1 MKEKEKEEKSCLSEL
16 RRWAKGRKK
25 EEVEKIIKEGKMKYD
40 KRKYCLVPLNE
51 ENTAAALISFA
62 TGEKAEPAGQ
72 MCTFDFTP
80 EYTQELLDM
89 INASLKKAMSD
100 DNHETVK
107 AHLIQDNVPAL
118 VKLDMILQ
126 AGGKLEKVET
136 QDVFRNENQVE
147 NGTPGTVVIFTF
159 KADGL
164 ERSNA
169 SLLSNS
175 GLTEQEDGT
184 YKAEILMECFKK
196 RAKYIR
202 GSRRNL
208 ENRENFIITDFYA
221 RDQAGN

>member
-51 ENTAAALISFA
+51 ENTAAASLSFV

-89 INASLKKAMSD
+89 INAHLD
-100 DNHETVK
+100 GVK
-107 AHLIQDNVPAL
+107 ACLIQDNVPAL

-126 AGGKLEKVET
+126 AGGELEKVET
-136 QDVFRNENQVE
+136 QDMFRNESQVK

-159 KADGL
+159 RADGL

-175 GLTEQEDGT
+175 GLTKQEDGS
-184 YKAEILMECFKK
+184 YKAEILMDCFKK
-196 RAKYIR
+196 RARYIK

-208 ENRENFIITDFYA
+208 ENRENFIINNFYA
-221 RDQAGN
+221 EE

>member
-51 ENTAAALISFA
+51 ENTAAASLSFV

-80 EYTQELLDM
+80 EYTNELLDM
-89 INASLKKAMSD
+89 INAHLD
-100 DNHETVK
+100 GVK
-107 AHLIQDNVPAL
+107 AYLIQDNVPAL

-126 AGGKLEKVET
+126 AGGKLEEVET

-159 KADGL
+159 RADGL

-175 GLTEQEDGT
+175 GLTKQEDGT
-184 YKAEILMECFKK
+184 YRAEILMECFKK

>member
-1 MKEKEKEEKSCLSEL
+1 MKEKEEKSCLSEL

-25 EEVEKIIKEGKMKYD
+25 EEVEKIIKEGKMKHD

-51 ENTAAALISFA
+51 ENTAAASLSFV

-72 MCTFDFTP
+72 MCTFDFTL

-89 INASLKKAMSD
+89 INTHLD
-100 DNHETVK
+100 GVK
-107 AHLIQDNVPAL
+107 AYLIQDNVPAL

-136 QDVFRNENQVE
+136 QDVFRNESQVK

-159 KADGL
+159 RADGL

-175 GLTEQEDGT
+175 GLTKQEDGS